1 MDSMNDLDRELARA
15 LRVDPAA
22 DFTARV
28 RAEIAAQ
35 PRPSRWRVPALALSA
50 IGCAVLAILG
60 ATLWPQV
67 SKQPAREHVSVLP
80 HESRA
85 VLAPLVASARSESPQ
100 PAANVRTAAAPAIE
114 VMVSRS
120 EMLALQRLFSG
131 ATVAPPPLA
140 PVADELS
147 IPELVLEPIPVP
159 TIIEGERQ

>member
-28 RAEIAAQ
+28 RSEIAAQ
-35 PRPSRWRVPALALSA
+35 PRPSRWRVPTLALSA

-60 ATLWPQV
+60 VTLWPQ
-67 SKQPAREHVSVLP
+67 SSEQPARGHVSFLP
-80 HESRA
+80 HESSA
-85 VLAPLVASARSESPQ
+85 VLAPLVASARSESPRR
-100 PAANVRTAAAPAIE
+100 PANVRTTSAAASD

-131 ATVAPPPLA
+131 ATVAPPPLT

-159 TIIEGERQ
+159 TIIEGDRK